1 MSRIIFT
8 AALGLG
14 LLSAGAACA
23 QSNSM
28 APTSTMAPANSMAP
42 ASTMSPS
49 DSMAPAGTMAPTSG
63 MTKPDTAMKQDTMGN
78 NAMSHDSMASA
89 STTNKQ

>member
-8 AALGLG
+8 AAFGLG

-23 QSNSM
+23 QTNSMAPANTMAPSSTMAPSNSM
-28 APTSTMAPANSMAP
+28 APADTMAPA
-42 ASTMSPS
+42 
-49 DSMAPAGTMAPTSG
+49 GG
-63 MTKPDTAMKQDTMGN
+63 MTKPDTAIKQDTMGN
-78 NAMSHDSMASA
+78 NAMSHDSMAPA